1 MVIKSTMLLG
11 IDYGKKRIGMAVGS
25 RFPKGIGTIENPDS
39 FDILGE
45 KIKGICNEYEIEKI
59 IIGYPLPS
67 SGKAG
72 ELGQEIDELKNFLER
87 ETDLEVILEH
97 EAYTSVE
104 AEAELKERGVDIRR
118 DKGSVDELA
127 ATIILE
133 QYINKLQN

>member
-1 MVIKSTMLLG
+1 MFLG
-11 IDYGKKRIGMAVGS
+11 IDYGKKRIGMAIGS

-45 KIKGICNEYEIEKI
+45 KIKNICSEYEIEKI

-72 ELGQEIDELKNFLER
+72 ELGQEIEELKNILER
-87 ETDLEVILEH
+87 ETNLEVILEQ

-104 AEAELKERGVDIRR
+104 AEAELKERGIDVRR
-118 DKGSVDELA
+118 EKGSVDELA
-127 ATIILE
+127 AIIILE
-133 QYINKLQN
+133 QYINKVLNS